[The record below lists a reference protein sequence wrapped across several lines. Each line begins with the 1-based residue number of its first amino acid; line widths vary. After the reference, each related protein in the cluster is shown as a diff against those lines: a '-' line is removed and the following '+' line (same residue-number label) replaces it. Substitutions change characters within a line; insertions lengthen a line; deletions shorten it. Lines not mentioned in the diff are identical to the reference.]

1 MAGESNAVS
10 VFGSRKSM
18 MVIGGSGISP
28 GGDWVVVDDIASDL
42 ALGRCHFRLVYRSR
56 EMRRRW
62 SVDVDVKGRIV
73 ERSVRPGKGSKRE
86 RKKCSRRDDGFAR
99 AIHRERPVRDR
110 NSQPE

>member
-1 MAGESNAVS
+1 
-10 VFGSRKSM
+10 M

-62 SVDVDVKGRIV
+62 SVDVDVESRTVK
-73 ERSVRPGKGSKRE
+73 RSVRPGKGSKRE
-86 RKKCSRRDDGFAR
+86 KEVLEAGTTGLLEQST
-99 AIHRERPVRDR
+99 ENDR
-110 NSQPE
+110 

>member
-1 MAGESNAVS
+1 VS

-62 SVDVDVKGRIV
+62 SVDVDVKVESSRGR
-73 ERSVRPGKGSKRE
+73 SGPGKGRSERE
-86 RKKCSRRDDGFAR
+86 KCSRRTTGLL
-99 AIHRERPVRDR
+99 EQSTENDR
-110 NSQPE
+110 